1 MKMFGFVKTD
11 KYHRINPTGGAIIRK
26 KKKVLNIVLIV
37 FGIIAFAILNLVLY
51 SLTSV

>member
-1 MKMFGFVKTD
+1 MLGFVKTD
-11 KYHRINPTGGAIIRK
+11 RYRNIKPTGGDIIRK

>member
-1 MKMFGFVKTD
+1 MLGFVKTD
-11 KYHRINPTGGAIIRK
+11 KDYHLRPTGGDIIRK

-51 SLTSV
+51 SLTAV

>member
-1 MKMFGFVKTD
+1 MFGFVKTD
-11 KYHRINPTGGAIIRK
+11 KYNRVNPTGGDIIRK
-26 KKKVLNIVLIV
+26 KKKVLNIILIV

>member
-1 MKMFGFVKTD
+1 MFEFVKTD
-11 KYHRINPTGGAIIRK
+11 KNYRTKPTGDDIIRK

-51 SLTSV
+51 SLTTV